1 VNKIGA
7 LKKRAYAAIEGS
19 LILRP
24 LIDLTST
31 AYSLASRRPVSVT
44 SVTLELALTRT
55 LAVGNR
61 PVGLGFTVT
70 AVTLCNCSSSVM
82 SNTSVHEYVFA

>member
-1 VNKIGA
+1 M
-7 LKKRAYAAIEGS
+7 EGS

-24 LIDLTST
+24 LIDRTST
-31 AYSLASRRPVSVT
+31 AYSLAGRRPVSVT

-61 PVGLGFTVT
+61 PVGSGFTVT
-70 AVTLCNCSSSVM
+70 AVTLCNRSSSVM
-82 SNTSVHEYVFA
+82 SNRSVHEYVFAQW